1 MEVYRLP
8 VQFASDVRQVITR
21 LFDPGGE
28 ARARSV
34 VERVGRLSDAE
45 VAAMLDGV
53 RRDFHHRH
61 EGLDATFEENYGEMA
76 ALAGLSNGL
85 PRERRLLVGAY
96 FTMEY
101 SIASAALFNPS
112 IVKHRNQWNLPEGAV
127 RFILSFR
134 ATGEG
139 HVSCVVF
146 RTGVITADH
155 RVLVDPPAQ
164 FLHRVRTSPDW
175 RYDKPLFRRKLR
187 DIIADESAIN
197 WVLDRLPDQF
207 TMVELERA
215 IVAARTAD
223 PPAVPSEETCEGIL
237 WLARSNYELQ
247 LSKDADASEVVI
259 FPSSA
264 NESRGIEDLRM
275 VRFVEDDGEVT
286 FYGTYTA
293 SDGNCIL
300 PQLMETRE
308 FLRIGVHTLNGACAR
323 NKGMALFPRRI
334 GGHYVMCSRIDGE
347 NLYLSYSDIVHFWES
362 AELLQTP
369 RLPWEF
375 VQIGNCG
382 SPLET
387 PEGWLLLTHG
397 VGPMRTYCM
406 GAMLLKLDDPS
417 KVIGCLDEPLLMP
430 TEQDRDGYVPNVV
443 YTCGAMIHD
452 EHLYIPYATSDS
464 VTRFAFV
471 SLGELLDRLTP

>member
-1 MEVYRLP
+1 
-8 VQFASDVRQVITR
+8 
-21 LFDPGGE
+21 
-28 ARARSV
+28 
-34 VERVGRLSDAE
+34 
-45 VAAMLDGV
+45 MLDRV

-61 EGLDATFEENYGEMA
+61 EDLEASFEENYDEMA
-76 ALAGLSNGL
+76 ALAGASDSLS
-85 PRERRLLVGAY
+85 RERRLLIGSY

-112 IVKHRNQWNLPEGAV
+112 IVKHRNQRNLPEGAV

-139 HVSCVVF
+139 HLSCVMF
-146 RTGVITADH
+146 RTGVIDADH
-155 RVLVDPPAQ
+155 NVQVEPPAQ

-187 DIIADESAIN
+187 DIAVDETAIDL
-197 WVLDRLPDQF
+197 VLDRLPDQF
-207 TMVELERA
+207 TMVELEHA
-215 IVAARTAD
+215 IAAARAAEPEKLQSD
-223 PPAVPSEETCEGIL
+223 GTCEDIL
-237 WLARSNYELQ
+237 WLARCNYELEI
-247 LSKDADASEVVI
+247 SKDADASEVVI
-259 FPSSA
+259 FPYSA
-264 NESRGIEDLRM
+264 TEKQGIEDLRM
-275 VRFVEDDGEVT
+275 VRFVDDDGEVT

-293 SDGNCIL
+293 TDGYRIL
-300 PQLMETRE
+300 PQLMETRD

-323 NKGMALFPRRI
+323 NKGMAMFPRRI
-334 GGHYVMCSRIDGE
+334 GGHYAMCSRIDGE
-347 NLYLSYSDIVHFWES
+347 NLYISYSDIVHFWES

-397 VGPMRTYCM
+397 VGPMRTYCI
-406 GAMLLKLDDPS
+406 GAMLLDLDDPS
-417 KVIGCLDEPLLMP
+417 KVIGCLDEPLIMP

-443 YTCGAMIHD
+443 YTCGSMIHN

-471 SLGELLDRLTP
+471 SLDQLLDRLIP